1 MTFMRDGYA
10 RARAYVQCHYV
21 SRECVCVCVC
31 VGKGCSIASI
41 AKCSF
46 GIRRVMRW

>member
-1 MTFMRDGYA
+1 MTFIRDGYA

-21 SRECVCVCVC
+21 SRECVCVCV
-31 VGKGCSIASI
+31 GGRAALIAGI
-41 AKCSF
+41 AKYSF